1 MKILVTIA
9 VFLGI
14 ALIGVSVWAYS
25 TVETLD
31 ETRTILAATEDK
43 LAITE
48 NELATTAG
56 ELKSTEYRLAEA
68 QEEIADLTEELE
80 DTSDELSDTRAE
92 LSLAASEL
100 RTTKSSLKKANDDLA
115 NTEDQLEI
123 ARGTL
128 EGLGI
133 TIMSSRECS
142 DVELIDSP
150 EAENPTW
157 EELKAFLKEDKT
169 EDNDYILNEYDCSE
183 FSKDVHNN
191 AEAAGIR
198 AAEVQ
203 VQWSNDRYGHALN
216 AFLTE
221 DYGLVYIDCTGGPDT
236 AARIVKGKVYRGVEP
251 NYITLK
257 NIRNDSWW
265 DGLVE
270 YYYIST
276 KRGAEAITSRIIIYW

>member
-9 VFLGI
+9 AFLGI
-14 ALIGVSVWAYS
+14 ALIGVSVWAYL

-31 ETRTILAATEDK
+31 ETRIKLAATEDK
-43 LAITE
+43 LAAAK
-48 NELATTAG
+48 NELATTAS
-56 ELKSTEYRLAEA
+56 ELKNTKNRLEEA

-80 DTSDELSDTRAE
+80 DTSNELSDTKAE

-100 RTTKSSLKKANDDLA
+100 RTTKSSLKRANDDLA
-115 NTEDQLEI
+115 DTEDQLEI
-123 ARGTL
+123 AQETL

-133 TIMSSRECS
+133 SIMSSRECR
-142 DVELIDSP
+142 DVRLVDNSA
-150 EAENPTW
+150 AEDPTW

-169 EDNDYILNEYDCSE
+169 ENNRYIRNEYDCSE
-183 FSKDVHNN
+183 FSRDVHNN

-203 VQWSNDRYGHALN
+203 VQWESDRYGHALN
-216 AFLTE
+216 AFLTK

-236 AARIVKGKVYRGVEP
+236 TARVVKGKKYRGIEP
-251 NYITLK
+251 DYITPK
-257 NIRNDSWW
+257 NIRNDLWW
-265 DGLVE
+265 DSLME

-276 KRGAEAITSRIIIYW
+276 QRGTDAITSRIIIYW